1 MKYSIITPVYNREDC
16 IARCIESVMRQACGV
31 MEIEHIIVND
41 GSNDRTGDICRE
53 YAANQ
58 ECVRYIEFP
67 RNKGTNAARN
77 AAIKAA
83 EGDFIIILDSDDY
96 FVDDALSYVDNM
108 VRTHAGYRY
117 YMFAPDDIDYAPL
130 HINIGAVKELTYVD
144 FLSGRVSGDFIHCIE
159 AGIMKRYPF
168 DESVRIHEGVFFLS
182 FYKEAGRML
191 FANRV
196 VTIRER
202 GRADSVTRE
211 TIRTNR
217 LFIERRLKAQEM
229 MVERFGQD
237 MVAYGCMGQMSRL
250 YVDLLD
256 NYLLLGRYRQMDDLM
271 RMYRSRW
278 NLTPTL
284 TKKARYCI
292 RLGRMRLGFLYRMA
306 LYVYLHIKY
315 KWLRRNVR

>member
-1 MKYSIITPVYNREDC
+1 
-16 IARCIESVMRQACGV
+16 
-31 MEIEHIIVND
+31 
-41 GSNDRTGDICRE
+41 
-53 YAANQ
+53 
-58 ECVRYIEFP
+58 
-67 RNKGTNAARN
+67 
-77 AAIKAA
+77 
-83 EGDFIIILDSDDY
+83 
-96 FVDDALSYVDNM
+96 
-108 VRTHAGYRY
+108 
-117 YMFAPDDIDYAPL
+117 
-130 HINIGAVKELTYVD
+130 
-144 FLSGRVSGDFIHCIE
+144 
-159 AGIMKRYPF
+159 
-168 DESVRIHEGVFFLS
+168 
-182 FYKEAGRML
+182 ML

-237 MVAYGCMGQMSRL
+237 MVAYGCMEQMSRL

-256 NYLLLGRYRQMDDLM
+256 NYLLLGRYRQMDNLM